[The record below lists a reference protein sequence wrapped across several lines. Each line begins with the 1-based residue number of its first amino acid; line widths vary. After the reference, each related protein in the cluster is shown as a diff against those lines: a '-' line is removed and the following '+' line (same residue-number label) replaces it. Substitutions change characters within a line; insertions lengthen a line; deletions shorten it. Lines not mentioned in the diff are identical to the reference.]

1 MKTTW
6 LLLLVI
12 LTLALVSAIPKKR
25 GGGSSKGGFG
35 LGKSHSHSHSQP
47 DFSGAKRWLGGSKI
61 TKSASKVKAKNF
73 KTVKKVA
80 LVAAGAY
87 VGYKLAKL
95 TSKFGGY
102 RHGGNW
108 GFNDWD
114 DWREA
119 DGMLCRTSN
128 DCQWVDRS
136 MQCEDWEIRRTGF
149 SSGWF
154 GGVPTLAIRGE
165 CACPE
170 GTFFDDDDMDC
181 KPLRFDSDGLG
192 FIAII
197 GIIVAVILATC
208 CCVCC
213 CVGKKAVDFLKN

>member
-1 MKTTW
+1 MKKIMW
-6 LLLLVI
+6 LFLFV
-12 LTLALVSAIPKKR
+12 LTFALVSAFPKR
-25 GGGSSKGGFG
+25 GASSFGSRGTSSGSKSRG
-35 LGKSHSHSHSQP
+35 
-47 DFSGAKRWLGGSKI
+47 GGSKI
-61 TKSASKVKAKNF
+61 TKAVSKVKAKNF

-80 LVAAGAY
+80 LVGAGAY

-95 TSKFGGY
+95 GGKFGSW
-102 RHGGNW
+102 RHGGSW

-119 DGMLCRTSN
+119 DGMLCRTSD

-136 MQCEDWEIRRTGF
+136 MRCEDWEIRRTGF
-149 SSGWF
+149 SPGWF

-181 KPLRFDSDGLG
+181 KSLPNFGLG
-192 FIAII
+192 ILAIV
-197 GIIVAVILATC
+197 GIIVAVIFAIC
-208 CCVCC
+208 CCFCC
-213 CVGKKAVDFLKN
+213 MCYCFK

>member
-25 GGGSSKGGFG
+25 GGGSSKGWG
-35 LGKSHSHSHSQP
+35 GKSHSHSHSQP

-61 TKSASKVKAKNF
+61 SKVESKVKAKNF

-80 LVAAGAY
+80 LVSAGVY
-87 VGYKLAKL
+87 ISYKLAKL
-95 TSKFGGY
+95 GAKFGSW
-102 RHGGNW
+102 RHGGSW
-108 GFNDWD
+108 GFDDWD

-119 DGMLCRTSN
+119 DGMLCRTSD
-128 DCQWVDRS
+128 DCRWVDQS
-136 MQCEDWEIRRTGF
+136 MRCEDWETRRTGF

-154 GGVPTLAIRGE
+154 GGVPILAIRGE

-170 GTFFDDDDMDC
+170 GKFFDDNDMDC
-181 KPLRFDSDGLG
+181 KQIESDGLG
-192 FIAII
+192 NFATIVAAACVVVAII
-197 GIIVAVILATC
+197 LIFRKL
-208 CCVCC
+208 
-213 CVGKKAVDFLKN
+213 FMS

>member
-35 LGKSHSHSHSQP
+35 KSHSHSHSQP

-61 TKSASKVKAKNF
+61 SKVESKVKAKNF

-95 TSKFGGY
+95 GAKFGSW
-102 RHGGNW
+102 RHGGSW
-108 GFNDWD
+108 GFDDWD

-119 DGMLCRTSN
+119 DGMLCRNN
-128 DCQWVDRS
+128 DDCTWVDQR
-136 MQCEDWEIRRTGF
+136 MQCEDWEIRY
-149 SSGWF
+149 
-154 GGVPTLAIRGE
+154 
-165 CACPE
+165 
-170 GTFFDDDDMDC
+170 
-181 KPLRFDSDGLG
+181 
-192 FIAII
+192 
-197 GIIVAVILATC
+197 
-208 CCVCC
+208 
-213 CVGKKAVDFLKN
+213 

>member
-95 TSKFGGY
+95 GGKFGSWS
-102 RHGGNW
+102 HGGSW

-119 DGMLCRTSN
+119 DGMLCRTSD
-128 DCQWVDRS
+128 DCRWVDRS
-136 MQCEDWEIRRTGF
+136 MRCEDWEIRRTGF

-181 KPLRFDSDGLG
+181 KPLWNDSAAFSLA
-192 FIAII
+192 AII
-197 GIIVAVILATC
+197 GIIITAILVTCCIAC
-208 CCVCC
+208 CCVS
-213 CVGKKAVDFLKN
+213 KKIAALFKN